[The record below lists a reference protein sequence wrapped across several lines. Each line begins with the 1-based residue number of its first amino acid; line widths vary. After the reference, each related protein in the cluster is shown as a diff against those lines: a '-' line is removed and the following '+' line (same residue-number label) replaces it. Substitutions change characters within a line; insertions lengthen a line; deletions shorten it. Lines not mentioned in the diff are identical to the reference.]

1 MKPSRRLLTVA
12 GAIAVAMA
20 AAAYWW
26 PGRAQ
31 ADLARITGQN
41 VLLITID
48 TLRADALSVYGGP
61 AHTPAL
67 DRLATE
73 GVRFDFAHAQ
83 SVLTLTSHATI
94 LTGQYPF
101 QHGLRDNSGYRLAR
115 DARTAATLFKK
126 AGYVTGAF
134 VSAFPLD
141 SRFGLNAGFDLYDDH
156 FGGAVA
162 TSEFSMSERPASVV
176 VPLAEKWIAGATT
189 PWFSWVHVFD
199 PHAPYRPPPP
209 FDTEYAGK
217 PYYGEVA
224 ATDAA
229 LAPLLDQLRR
239 SDRPTLVVVTG
250 DHGEG
255 LGEHGEDAHGIFAYE
270 STLRIPLIIAEL
282 GGGSSPASSLSRLF
296 GARRGGE
303 LSSIGARHI
312 DILPTMLDA
321 VGQSVPSDLPGRTL
335 LPREERVGGAPTRI
349 AYFEAMSGMLNHGWA
364 PLSGVLVGRDKLI
377 DLPILE
383 RYDLA
388 TDATERQNLAGRSP
402 TEDGAL
408 QATLKGL
415 SPTWPGQRASEDA
428 ESVGRLRG
436 LGYVSGQA
444 PVKTKYTDA
453 DDPKRLIE
461 LDQSIH
467 RALDAVSAGRL
478 VEAEDIYRQ
487 VIDRRPDMAIA
498 YRHLALIE
506 WQAGN
511 ADAAIAVLRRGLAK
525 GVTDVRAVAQLGEY
539 LSDSGHVA
547 EGIGVLEPLGRN
559 PAADADTLNVLGIAL
574 ARARRNDEAQ
584 RVFERLRELLPG
596 SSAPLENLG
605 VLALDRGDARG
616 AKTLFERAI
625 AVDHGS
631 SRAYAGL
638 GAASMQA
645 GDRSAAYAAWSKAV
659 ELDPTNFDA
668 LFNLGTSLARE
679 GRMDTARPYLEQF
692 RRTAPPGPY
701 AGQLREVTRLLQTG
715 R

>member
-1 MKPSRRLLTVA
+1 MKLKPSVVA
-12 GAIAVAMA
+12 GAVVIVVLVAAIAAV
-20 AAAYWW
+20 YWW

-31 ADLARITGQN
+31 ADLRRIPGQN

-61 AHTPAL
+61 AQTPVL
-67 DRLATE
+67 DRLAAE
-73 GVRFDFAHAQ
+73 GVRFDFAHAH
-83 SVLTLTSHATI
+83 SVLTLASHTSI

-101 QHGLRDNSGYRLAR
+101 QHGLRDNSGYRLSR

-126 AGYVTGAF
+126 AGYATSAF
-134 VSAFPLD
+134 VAAFPLD
-141 SRFGLNAGFDLYDDH
+141 ARFGLNVGFDVYDDH
-156 FGGAVA
+156 FGG
-162 TSEFSMSERPASVV
+162 TNPSSEFSMSERPASAV

-209 FDTEYAGK
+209 FDTQYPGK

-224 ATDAA
+224 AADAA
-229 LAPLLDQLRR
+229 LGPLLDQVRR

-255 LGEHGEDAHGIFAYE
+255 LGEHGEEAHGIFAYE
-270 STLRIPLIIAEL
+270 STLRIPLIIAQL
-282 GGGSSPASSLSRLF
+282 GGATSPSSGVSRFFGS
-296 GARRGGE
+296 RGGE
-303 LSSIGARHI
+303 LSSISARHV
-312 DILPTMLDA
+312 DILPTMLEA
-321 VGQSVPSDLPGRTL
+321 VGQVVPTDLPGRTL
-335 LPREERVGGAPTRI
+335 LPREERAAGAPTRI

-364 PLSGVLVGRDKLI
+364 PLTGVLVGRDKLI

-388 TDATERQNLAGRSP
+388 TDATERQNLAGRST

-415 SPTWPGQRASEDA
+415 APTLPGQRAMEDA
-428 ESVGRLRG
+428 EAAGRLRG

-444 PVKTKYTDA
+444 PIKTKYTDA

-525 GVTDVRAVAQLGEY
+525 GVTDSRAVAQLGEY

-547 EGIGVLEPLGRN
+547 DAIGVLEPLGRN
-559 PAADADTLNVLGIAL
+559 PSADADTLNALGIAL
-574 ARARRNDEAQ
+574 ARARRNDDAR
-584 RVFERLRELLPG
+584 RVFDRLRELLPG

-605 VLALDRGDARG
+605 VLALERGDVRG
-616 AKTLFERAI
+616 AKTAFERAI
-625 AVDHGS
+625 VIDAGS

-638 GAASMQA
+638 GAVALQT
-645 GDRSAAYAAWSKAV
+645 GDRPAAHVAWSKAV
-659 ELDPTNFDA
+659 ALDATNFDA
-668 LFNLGTSLARE
+668 LFSLGTSLARD
-679 GRMDTARPYLEQF
+679 GRLDAARPYLEQF
-692 RRTAPPGPY
+692 RRTAPPGSY
-701 AGQLREVTRLLQTG
+701 AGQLAEVARLL